1 MELVEFIAG
10 VGVILPPFA
19 TVIAPRDTKLW
30 LLPDDNVTAVP
41 G

>member
-10 VGVILPPFA
+10 EGVILPPFA

-30 LLPDDNVTAVP
+30 LPDDNVTAIP